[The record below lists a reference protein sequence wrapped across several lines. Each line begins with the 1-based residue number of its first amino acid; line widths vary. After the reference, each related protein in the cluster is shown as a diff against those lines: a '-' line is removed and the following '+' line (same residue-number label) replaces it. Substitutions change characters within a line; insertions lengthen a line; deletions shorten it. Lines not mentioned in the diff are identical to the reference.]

1 MILLLMKG
9 VFYMYDLNS
18 YYTPTVTTGYA
29 GSVVWTIV
37 SVLLAIIGGFL
48 VYFLFT
54 NKKEK
59 LNNKF
64 LIWLKDFL
72 NFKNLLLEVILKIT
86 YAIFAIFIT
95 LTSFNVISTSFVGFL
110 LYLVLGNVFLRIIYE
125 SSYWLSIIFAI

>member
-1 MILLLMKG
+1 
-9 VFYMYDLNS
+9 MYGLNS

-125 SSYWLSIIFAI
+125 SSLMIIMIWKNTTEINKKMK

>member
-1 MILLLMKG
+1 
-9 VFYMYDLNS
+9 MYGLNS

-64 LIWLKDFL
+64 FIWLKDFL
-72 NFKNLLLEVILKIT
+72 NFKKLLLEVILKIT

-125 SSYWLSIIFAI
+125 SSLMMIMIWKNTTEINKKMK

>member
-1 MILLLMKG
+1 
-9 VFYMYDLNS
+9 MYDLNS

-72 NFKNLLLEVILKIT
+72 NFKKLLLEVILKIT

-125 SSYWLSIIFAI
+125 SSLMIIMIWKNTTEINKKMK